1 MRIVGIDYS
10 LSSPCVCVSESDR
23 FGFSSCRFYYLTSR
37 EKFDRDVGNIQ
48 GDLFDEYNSNEQRYF
63 NITDWVLTKL
73 REGDIVYLEGY
84 SLGSTGMVFNIAE
97 NAGLLK
103 HYLWKENYEYHV
115 VPPTVIKKFATGKG
129 NANKEKLQE
138 HFIEETG
145 VDVKK
150 MLDMTEKQ
158 WNPSSDIIDA
168 YYICKYGHHQENE
181 NEHLAND

>member
-1 MRIVGIDYS
+1 MF
-10 LSSPCVCVSESDR
+10 E
-23 FGFSSCRFYYLTSR
+23 
-37 EKFDRDVGNIQ
+37 
-48 GDLFDEYNSNEQRYF
+48 EYASNEQRYF

-73 REGDIVYLEGY
+73 REGDIVYIEGY
-84 SLGSTGMVFNIAE
+84 SMGSTGMVFNIAE

-103 HYLWKENYEYHV
+103 HYLWKQNHDYHV

-145 VDVKK
+145 VDIKK

-168 YYICKYGHHQENE
+168 YYICKYGYHKENE
-181 NEHLAND
+181 NVELD